1 MRYIIYGAGGI
12 GGTIGARLFEHGE
25 AVVLIARGAH
35 ADVMAKDGLRLLSPD
50 GDRRLRIPVVRHPSE
65 VSWTD
70 ADVALLA
77 MKSQHTA
84 AALEDLRAAC
94 AAEPSVVCA
103 QNGVANERMALRHFS
118 RVYGMLVHLPAQHLA
133 PGEVVTH
140 AAGRG
145 GILDTGRYPG
155 GVDDACVAIAAAL
168 ERAGFS
174 ARPDPAVM
182 RLKYAKL
189 LTNLGNALQAMVTP
203 AEDAAAEQDG
213 HLEPAAIEVLRLLK
227 QEALACFRAAGIDCG
242 DRDTLQERQAGV
254 YRMAEVPGHP
264 RVGGS
269 SWQSLVRGTGSL
281 ETDYLNGEIV
291 LLGRLHGV
299 PTPANAACQAL
310 IREMLRGRL
319 PAGTFDGAQVLARV
333 RAAVAAGA

>member
-12 GGTIGARLFEHGE
+12 GGTIGARLFEQGE
-25 AVVLIARGAH
+25 DVVLIARGAH
-35 ADVMAKDGLRLLSPD
+35 ADVIAKDGLRILSPD
-50 GDRRLRIPVVRHPSE
+50 DDRRLRIPVVRHPTE
-65 VSWTD
+65 LTWTD
-70 ADVALLA
+70 TDVALLA

-94 AAEPSVVCA
+94 AAQPAVVCA
-103 QNGVANERMALRHFS
+103 QNGVANERMALRHFP

-155 GVDDACVAIAAAL
+155 GVDDVCVAITASL

-174 ARPDPAVM
+174 ARPDPEVM

-203 AEDAAAEQDG
+203 AEHPAAEQDG
-213 HLEPAAIEVLRLLK
+213 MDPAAVEVLRLLK

-242 DRDTLQERQAGV
+242 DRNTLQARQAGV

-299 PTPANAACQAL
+299 PTPANATCQAL
-310 IREMLRGRL
+310 IREMLRDRL
-319 PAGTFDGAQVLARV
+319 PAGALDGARVLERV
-333 RAAVAAGA
+333 QAAKAAAT